1 MARSQAEKEA
11 THRRIVKAAAAQI
24 RRDGVGAVRVS
35 ELMREAGLTHGGF
48 YRHFGSREDLIDE
61 AIDAAL
67 TDGSRQAD
75 TGESLDP
82 GAELAQIIDG
92 YVSKAHRDNPQ
103 VGCAVAALPADVSR
117 TGSRARQAYS
127 RQVRRYI
134 DRLVGLIRQA
144 EPDTKRDEAILTLSA
159 LVGAVAM
166 ARAVETRSSP
176 TRSSHARQTPFTAAH
191 TKLLAENRVVCR
203 QPTMRNTYVI
213 LAFVRSE
220 KTS

>member
-1 MARSQAEKEA
+1 MQ
-11 THRRIVKAAAAQI
+11 Q
-24 RRDGVGAVRVS
+24 
-35 ELMREAGLTHGGF
+35 AGLTHGGF

-67 TDGSRQAD
+67 IDGSRQAD

-82 GAELAQIIDG
+82 SAALAQIIDG

-117 TGSRARQAYS
+117 SGSRARHAYS

-134 DRLVGLIRQA
+134 DRLVGLIRQS

-166 ARAVETRSSP
+166 ARAVDDPELSDEILGR
-176 TRSSHARQTPFTAAH
+176 TANALHHRAH
-191 TKLLAENRVVCR
+191 EA
-203 QPTMRNTYVI
+203 
-213 LAFVRSE
+213 AG
-220 KTS
+220 

>member
-1 MARSQAEKEA
+1 MTAIIHIEDDVCHPQCQDLPLKERKMARSQAEKDA
-11 THRRIVKAAAAQI
+11 SHRRIVKAAAAQI
-24 RRDGVGAVRVS
+24 RRDGVDAVRVS

-48 YRHFGSREDLIDE
+48 YRHFASREDLIDE
-61 AIDAAL
+61 AIDTAL

-82 GAELAQIIDG
+82 DAELAQIIDG

-117 TGSRARQAYS
+117 SGSRARHAYS

-144 EPDTKRDEAILTLSA
+144 DPDTKRDEAVLTLSA
-159 LVGAVAM
+159 VVGAVAM
-166 ARAVETRSSP
+166 ARAVDD
-176 TRSSHARQTPFTAAH
+176 AA
-191 TKLLAENRVVCR
+191 LSDE
-203 QPTMRNTYVI
+203 I
-213 LAFVRSE
+213 LARTADALHRRAAE
-220 KTS
+220 AAR

>member
-1 MARSQAEKEA
+1 MTCVILNVKTKRRKGRKMARSQVEKEA
-11 THRRIVKAAAAQI
+11 SHTRIVKAAAAQI
-24 RRDGVGAVRVS
+24 RQDGIDAVRVS

-48 YRHFGSREDLIDE
+48 YRHFGSREDLIEE

-67 TDGSRQAD
+67 TDGSRQVD

-82 GAELAQIIDG
+82 AAQLAQIIDG
-92 YVSKAHRDNPQ
+92 YVSKAPRDNPQ

-117 TGSRARQAYS
+117 CGSRARHAYS

-134 DRLVGLIRQA
+134 DRLLGLAQQA

-166 ARAVETRSSP
+166 SRAVDEPELSDEILTR
-176 TRSSHARQTPFTAAH
+176 TANALH
-191 TKLLAENRVVCR
+191 RRTHEA
-203 QPTMRNTYVI
+203 
-213 LAFVRSE
+213 AG
-220 KTS
+220 

>member
-1 MARSQAEKEA
+1 MARSQAEKDA
-11 THRRIVKAAAAQI
+11 THRRIVKAAAAQV
-24 RRDGVGAVRVS
+24 RRDGVEAVRVS

-48 YRHFGSREDLIDE
+48 YRHFGSREDLIEE

-67 TDGSRQAD
+67 IDGSRQANTD
-75 TGESLDP
+75 ESLDP
-82 GAELAQIIDG
+82 SVELARIIDG

-117 TGSRARQAYS
+117 SGSRARQAYS

-134 DRLVGLIRQA
+134 DQLVGLIRKA

-166 ARAVETRSSP
+166 ARAVDDQELSD
-176 TRSSHARQTPFTAAH
+176 
-191 TKLLAENRVVCR
+191 E
-203 QPTMRNTYVI
+203 I
-213 LAFVRSE
+213 LARTATALHHRVQ
-220 KTS
+220 

>member
-1 MARSQAEKEA
+1 MSRSNAREEGKMARSQAEKHA
-11 THRRIVKAAAAQI
+11 SHRRIVKAAAAQI
-24 RRDGVGAVRVS
+24 RRDGVDAVTVS

-67 TDGSRQAD
+67 TDGSRQAE
-75 TGESLDP
+75 TRESLDP

-92 YVSKAHRDNPQ
+92 YVSKAHRDNPH
-103 VGCAVAALPADVSR
+103 VGCAVAALPSDVSR
-117 TGSRARQAYS
+117 CGFRARHAYS

-144 EPDTKRDEAILTLSA
+144 DPDAKRDEAVLTLSA

-166 ARAVETRSSP
+166 ARAVDDPELSDEILTR
-176 TRSSHARQTPFTAAH
+176 TANALHHRAH
-191 TKLLAENRVVCR
+191 EA
-203 QPTMRNTYVI
+203 
-213 LAFVRSE
+213 AG
-220 KTS
+220 

>member
-1 MARSQAEKEA
+1 MTCVILNVKTKRRKGRKMARSQVEKEA
-11 THRRIVKAAAAQI
+11 SHTRIVKAAAAQI
-24 RRDGVGAVRVS
+24 RQDGIDAVRVS

-48 YRHFGSREDLIDE
+48 YRHFGSREDLIEE

-82 GAELAQIIDG
+82 AAQLAQIIDG

-117 TGSRARQAYS
+117 SGSRARQAYS

-134 DRLVGLIRQA
+134 DRLGALVRPA
-144 EPDTKRDEAILTLSA
+144 EPDTKREEAILTLCA

-166 ARAVETRSSP
+166 SRAVDDPDLSDEILTR
-176 TRSSHARQTPFTAAH
+176 TANALH
-191 TKLLAENRVVCR
+191 RRANE
-203 QPTMRNTYVI
+203 
-213 LAFVRSE
+213 AAG
-220 KTS
+220 

>member
-1 MARSQAEKEA
+1 MARSQAEKDA
-11 THRRIVKAAAAQI
+11 SHRRIVRAAAAQV
-24 RRDGVGAVRVS
+24 RRDGVDAVKVA

-117 TGSRARQAYS
+117 SSSRARHAYS

-134 DRLVGLIRQA
+134 DRLVGLMRQA
-144 EPDTKRDEAILTLSA
+144 EPDTERDEAVLTLSA

-166 ARAVETRSSP
+166 ARAVDDPELSD
-176 TRSSHARQTPFTAAH
+176 
-191 TKLLAENRVVCR
+191 E
-203 QPTMRNTYVI
+203 I
-213 LAFVRSE
+213 LARTANALHRRRPPASIEPPRS
-220 KTS
+220 